1 MFGVMSLKHMKN
13 KTEMNTWYFNI
24 YLIIYLRGGIPPN
37 DYIYNVVSVT
47 NDGSIVTI
55 KYNLIKLNL

>member
-1 MFGVMSLKHMKN
+1 MKN